1 MQNIKKYSLINVF
14 KDHGTTVDG
23 NWIQDITGTLE
34 EAVQLARE
42 IEKVNGNKIS
52 IAVVN
57 QVNSTVPMLQFWTNL
72 EKKG

>member
-1 MQNIKKYSLINVF
+1 MQNVKKYSLINVSQN
-14 KDHGTTVDG
+14 HGNTVDG

-52 IAVVN
+52 VAVVD